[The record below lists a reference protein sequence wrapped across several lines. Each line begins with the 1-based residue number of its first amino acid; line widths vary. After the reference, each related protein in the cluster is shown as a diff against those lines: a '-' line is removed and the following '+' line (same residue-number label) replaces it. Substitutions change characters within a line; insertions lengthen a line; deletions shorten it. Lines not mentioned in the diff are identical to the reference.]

1 MRHPSRINPILL
13 IVKWANRRTLRE
25 LIQFR
30 AMKGSTEAREH
41 YMYVAKA
48 FIIPIFRSPNKN
60 IFNLYVPA

>member
-41 YMYVAKA
+41 YMYVAKH
-48 FIIPIFRSPNKN
+48 
-60 IFNLYVPA
+60 L